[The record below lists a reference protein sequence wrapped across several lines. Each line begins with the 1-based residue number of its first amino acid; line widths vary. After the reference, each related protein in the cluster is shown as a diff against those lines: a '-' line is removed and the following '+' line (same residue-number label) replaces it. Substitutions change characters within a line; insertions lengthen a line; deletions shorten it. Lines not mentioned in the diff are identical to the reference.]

1 MDDNFMTRIWIEGK
15 PFPAPRPR
23 FDSIRKIAYNNKD
36 YTNIK
41 KKIGLIIK
49 SRIKKPLECPI
60 YLKLDFFY
68 KVPKSWSK
76 KKKENAKWKE
86 SRPDIDNLQKTVFD
100 ALNGIAYKDDS
111 QIVMV
116 QARKQYGQKEGTI
129 IEIQSLD

>member
-41 KKIGLIIK
+41 NKIGLIAK
-49 SRIKKPLECPI
+49 SRFKQPLECPI
-60 YLKLDFFY
+60 FLKLDFFY
-68 KVPKSWSK
+68 EMPKSWSK